1 MLDQTDRGGN
11 MGLNKWNKDIREEV
25 YPPETIADAISDN
38 FFRRMDVSY
47 NSERAQNLVELLPQM
62 NYRLPN
68 EMLTWSGGQLTGIGR
83 NGMFFKNISRY
94 EEIFNNTFENKS
106 KRRNV
111 TVVALDDFAN
121 NFTLRQSLYNAFQK
135 SPSLSKL
142 LPQPSLK
149 NNSIKI
155 QRSITYC
162 SIDDDDEDELE
173 TEIAHRNPGAALED
187 KNKEPDESDFDMLTS
202 IFAEDVRLLEKHCN
216 RVFYNWRRPS
226 IKIKN

>member
-1 MLDQTDRGGN
+1 

-83 NGMFFKNISRY
+83 NGMFFINISRY
-94 EEIFNNTFENKS
+94 EEIFNNAFENKS

-187 KNKEPDESDFDMLTS
+187 KPRNLTNL
-202 IFAEDVRLLEKHCN
+202 ILIC
-216 RVFYNWRRPS
+216 
-226 IKIKN
+226 

>member
-68 EMLTWSGGQLTGIGR
+68 EMLTWPGGQLTGIGR

-94 EEIFNNTFENKS
+94 EEIFNNAFENKS

-121 NFTLRQSLYNAFQK
+121 NFTLRQ
-135 SPSLSKL
+135 
-142 LPQPSLK
+142 
-149 NNSIKI
+149 
-155 QRSITYC
+155 
-162 SIDDDDEDELE
+162 
-173 TEIAHRNPGAALED
+173 
-187 KNKEPDESDFDMLTS
+187 
-202 IFAEDVRLLEKHCN
+202 
-216 RVFYNWRRPS
+216 
-226 IKIKN
+226 